1 MPEWK
6 SWTFESDEDALVA
19 VPALASP
26 APGRPGGPEAAPSVE
41 MAPDAAAEKWGT
53 EVCPVTIERIEAVV
67 AGDGLPHASAEF
79 IVLTEIEGLR
89 IQVHREPADAPWL
102 QVECRL
108 DLPETARELPPERLN
123 AIANAWNLDHLQPTV
138 FPVEAESGS
147 ALVLA
152 TRFFVAE
159 GLSDRQIH
167 AVLRRGI
174 SVALQAR
181 TELPALF
188 GGE

>member
-6 SWTFESDEDALVA
+6 SWTFESDEDAVF
-19 VPALASP
+19 ALPSP
-26 APGRPGGPEAAPSVE
+26 ASSASSEHEPAPSVR

-53 EVCPVTIERIEAVV
+53 EVAPVTVERIEAVM
-67 AGDGLPHASAEF
+67 AGDGLPHASGEF

-89 IQVHREPADAPWL
+89 IQAHREPADAPWL

-108 DLPETARELPPERLN
+108 DRPVTARELPSERLN
-123 AIANAWNLDHLQPTV
+123 ASANAWTLDHLQPTV

-167 AVLRRGI
+167 AMIRRGI
-174 SVALQAR
+174 SVALQAK

-188 GGE
+188 EGE